1 MLDTELKLYLT
12 QELLPLYDAEESTAL
27 AGELIESFQQELK
40 SANREQWMLAIQQA
54 LVRLKEAEPLQYV
67 LGEAWFYNLPFYVN
81 SHVLIPRPETEE
93 LVHTIIQEYATINL
107 PSNTQLSILDIG
119 TGSGCIP
126 IALKKNLDQTTVY
139 GMDISADALS
149 IANQNAKRNG
159 VEITFL
165 RGDILNMKA
174 SQIVD
179 LQYDIIVSNP
189 PYITEAEKEHMHTN
203 VLSYEPHLALF
214 VTNNDPLQFYKA
226 IADYASTHLVH
237 QGRLY
242 VEINAGYALDVKYCF
257 EQYGFT
263 DVIIATDMQ
272 GKERFVSCKWE

>member
-1 MLDTELKLYLT
+1 MMDTELKLYLT
-12 QELLPLYDAEESTAL
+12 RELLPLYDTEESTAV

-40 SANREQWMLAIQQA
+40 SANRAQWMLAIQQA
-54 LVRLKEAEPLQYV
+54 LVRLKEAEPLQYI

-93 LVHTIIQEYATINL
+93 LVHTIIQANSANTL
-107 PSNTQLSILDIG
+107 HSNTQLSILDIG

-126 IALKKNLDQTTVY
+126 IALKKNLDQATVY
-139 GMDISADALS
+139 GMDISADVLS
-149 IANQNAKRNG
+149 TANQNAKRNG